1 MDSATENV
9 PRESVPHTGVEGDG
23 GQVERLVGGGD
34 EDLSLVVG
42 GDQDAWH
49 RSR

>member
-1 MDSATENV
+1 M
-9 PRESVPHTGVEGDG
+9 PHTGVEGDG

-42 GDQDAWH
+42 GDQDACKI
-49 RSR
+49 SV